1 VVRDNQK
8 FEVIENFA
16 PEPYMTDTKIT
27 IQKFLPAFGEKI
39 VIKEGDGSYKIAE
52 NLEKFKFKDDSSS
65 NKGYIKED
73 EYFQLQTLP
82 AEGSHHYQ
90 IHRGIQ
96 FFQDALTVNQSI
108 FLVRDNAI
116 ILVDSF
122 REQVL
127 EVFQPPLGYEG
138 PKILKLHKLR
148 KLEEKDGFRS
158 AEYKVVA
165 VHRNGTF

>member
-1 VVRDNQK
+1 
-8 FEVIENFA
+8 
-16 PEPYMTDTKIT
+16 
-27 IQKFLPAFGEKI
+27 
-39 VIKEGDGSYKIAE
+39 
-52 NLEKFKFKDDSSS
+52 
-65 NKGYIKED
+65 
-73 EYFQLQTLP
+73 LP

-122 REQVL
+122 REKVL